1 MSHCKL
7 QETCVIFPHSI
18 HFSLRIAVTE
28 LISSFNLLHKT
39 LQSLEMSDSN
49 LEPLTSS
56 SNEETGSLNADKDM
70 QSDALN
76 TEGST
81 PVPIPVQV
89 QSSHELESIIIFDLC
104 ALSEIATTKSA
115 VLRVREG
122 THFSNL
128 KLSF

>member
-1 MSHCKL
+1 M
-7 QETCVIFPHSI
+7 
-18 HFSLRIAVTE
+18 TE

-76 TEGST
+76 AEGST